1 MPSKK
6 QLAIILSQLK
16 SNPSPDPKLEQY
28 EIPGNLA
35 AEIINHALL
44 SEDIRDKVVL
54 DLGCGSGK
62 LGIGS
67 VLMGAKKGIGIDIDK
82 KVLETA
88 RDNVEIAEEFS
99 GLEIKKKIEFIH
111 SDIEEFKGQA
121 DTVIQ
126 NPPFGIQKEHA
137 DRIFLEK
144 ALECG
149 SVVYSL
155 HRSYS
160 KSRMFLTRYVEKYG
174 GQVVSIKKSTFR
186 VPCMFTFHKKPAVNF
201 DVDLYVIR
209 KQSTRK

>member
-1 MPSKK
+1 MSKK

-16 SNPSPDPKLEQY
+16 SNPTPNPSLEQY
-28 EIPGNLA
+28 EIPGDLA
-35 AEIINHALL
+35 AEIINQALL
-44 SEDIRDKVVL
+44 SGDIRDKVVL
-54 DLGCGSGK
+54 DLGCGSGR
-62 LGIGS
+62 LAIGCA
-67 VLMGAKKGIGIDIDK
+67 LMSAKKAIGIDIDK
-82 KVLETA
+82 KVIQVAEENIETA
-88 RDNVEIAEEFS
+88 EELS
-99 GLEIKKKIEFIH
+99 TQKIKRKIQFVH
-111 SDIEEFKGQA
+111 SDIEEFKGHA

-149 SVVYSL
+149 SIIYSL

-174 GQVVSIKKSTFR
+174 GKVDSIKKFSFR
-186 VPCMFTFHKKPAVNF
+186 VPCMFKFHKKPAVSF